1 MRHENG
7 RLELETGGY
16 SFHLYG
22 ADRREIMR
30 NDHMDMDSVLRNIEL
45 AAWNKYGISISDIT
59 CENGIPMRCHRM
71 FFDYLDDR
79 EMVEHAICKLA
90 EFSLTHRMMYFTDDG
105 RIFVTESNDHQTN
118 IDAELLDTI
127 SRNYLGKK
135 PRENDYVLFTM

>member
-1 MRHENG
+1 
-7 RLELETGGY
+7 
-16 SFHLYG
+16 
-22 ADRREIMR
+22 
-30 NDHMDMDSVLRNIEL
+30 
-45 AAWNKYGISISDIT
+45 
-59 CENGIPMRCHRM
+59 M

-105 RIFVTESNDHQTN
+105 RIFVTESNNHQTN

-135 PRENDYVLFTM
+135 PMENDSVRFTM